1 MSLCFV
7 LIILKYDVLA
17 YNLDVD
23 NAKVFNVPKVLN
35 SQRGSYFGFSVAL
48 YTDEVDS
55 ILLVGAPRANT
66 SLIQNV
72 IEPGTVYQCRIN
84 KRCKEWIID
93 KSGNGNKHEQCST
106 INQIKD
112 NAWIGAT
119 IAIENKTNPRIVV
132 CGPRWKN
139 NICENKSS
147 WFMNGICYL
156 SLINDIKSFEKEA
169 ESKIL
174 SFSNL
179 DQTTIMNG
187 MRIYNFGMSQVGF
200 SMHMT
205 SNELKWDLILG
216 SPGVYNWKGT
226 PLLATQSI
234 DSEMQT
240 IIPSIKDEKAV
251 QTNNYFGYAVTSGY
265 FTNDQLWFV
274 SSAPRAFNIYGSVI
288 MFTFSNND
296 NTKLKVKKSLNGEQH
311 GEYFGAVLTSCNLN
325 GDNKDELIV
334 GAPQWSKNMDE
345 GRIYV
350 FTAFYD
356 VRTEIFTKQS
366 FDGKVPGSRFG
377 SAITCLGDIDY
388 DGYGDIA
395 VGAPYEEESGAI
407 YIFNGNSNG
416 LPKHYSQRII
426 GKQFGSNTRGF
437 GISISE
443 PRDINGDKYSD
454 IAVGAYLSEQT
465 ILIKSKPVITITAKL
480 TYNENKKLL
489 RNSTSFSID
498 MCTYYNGI
506 NAPKYLRVLQTLKI
520 DEMYR
525 RAYYGTEKNNNIYKF
540 SDTLHTSKKLCNQLK
555 IYLKENIQNIIN
567 PIEIFISINL
577 EKGIKLNDS
586 EIKSNFSQ
594 PEIAINKLFSKTED
608 LIKLPFA
615 VDCGEDNICTSDVK
629 ILLSTDLKSNNRYI
643 IGSTLT
649 SKLKIDVFNY
659 GEPAYQAKIFIY
671 IPKILSLASIPPS
684 CMESF
689 YKNNT
694 LEVICDLGNPLRKY
708 KTLTLDLDMT
718 KVQFDLKH
726 VKLWINFNTQSK
738 EKNSFNNTH
747 TLTMYFDADADIAIA
762 GKAQD
767 DLYSYFLED
776 GDNKLSSVQF
786 QHIYE
791 IQKFG
796 ASPINEVILIV
807 NIPTHWKYSTGNI
820 QIININQTIGYMD
833 GQPFHCTHL
842 TTLVSES
849 KIDIT
854 TTELYTQEKFTMDT
868 NFSRNFPAENRS
880 VYINCTNTNVE
891 CTRIK
896 CKLGPFL
903 HSSSVAKLSLIL
915 DFYLSNFKSK
925 TMKEKDIIFFLTNG
939 DINILE
945 SYYSTNKKQH
955 KPHNAMI
962 ATMFLGSPVT
972 EQIATWIIIVS
983 IIVGILLLILII
995 LALIKIGFFNRKK
1008 KKELEALKSEINR
1021 KHGIT
1026 LETCSSPE
1034 VSDQE

>member
-1 MSLCFV
+1 MLTLSIKINIWFSSFV

-119 IAIENKTNPRIVV
+119 IAIENKTNPRIV
-132 CGPRWKN
+132 
-139 NICENKSS
+139 
-147 WFMNGICYL
+147 
-156 SLINDIKSFEKEA
+156 
-169 ESKIL
+169 
-174 SFSNL
+174 
-179 DQTTIMNG
+179 
-187 MRIYNFGMSQVGF
+187 
-200 SMHMT
+200 
-205 SNELKWDLILG
+205 WDLILG

-356 VRTEIFTKQS
+356 EIFTKQS

-1008 KKELEALKSEINR
+1008 KKELEALKSEINVSLL
-1021 KHGIT
+1021 KHFV
-1026 LETCSSPE
+1026 LAL
-1034 VSDQE
+1034 